1 MIRVRDIFF
10 RRTVAEQIA
19 IAMHRPDAAKWVEP
33 RSMRVMLLLT
43 AVVILNSLDLLY
55 TLFAHS
61 IGELRE
67 MNPLADSILQVG
79 QSTLICFKILMV
91 LFGTSI
97 LWKCRRSTWAVPAC
111 WVLVIAFTAL
121 GVVWCI
127 WVGNVNVTAEMHLQ
141 MGIAAR

>member
-19 IAMHRPDAAKWVEP
+19 LAIHRPDAAKWMPP
-33 RSMRVMLLLT
+33 RSMRVFLLLT
-43 AVVILNSLDLLY
+43 AVAILNLFDLLY

-67 MNPLADSILQVG
+67 MNPLADSVLQVG
-79 QSTLICFKILMV
+79 QSTLICFKVMLV
-91 LFGTSI
+91 LFGTYI
-97 LWKCRRSTWAVPAC
+97 LWKCRRSAWAVPAC
-111 WVLVIAFTAL
+111 WILMIAFTGL
-121 GVVWCI
+121 GIIWCV
-127 WVGNVNVTAEMHLQ
+127 WVGNVNFTTELQLQ